1 MVNLIKPSE
10 RFHQQI
16 EPALDEYDPLSE
28 RLANGLARAIAVLS
42 GHAGLRRS
50 RAIIVLASMP
60 QTIQIPHRSSLL
72 LGCADNN

>member
-42 GHAGLRRS
+42 GHAVAPAQSRDYCPCLNASDNSNPASIKPFVGLCR
-50 RAIIVLASMP
+50 
-60 QTIQIPHRSSLL
+60 Q
-72 LGCADNN
+72 